1 MELPCVFARED
12 AVGAS
17 YRGNWAEG
25 TGGGAK
31 DGFGSIPETCDWLTS
46 INEDSEA
53 LRVRRL
59 CEGGGEMGLRPEWDF
74 WPRKPP
80 DFAARKEL
88 LLVAGAESKA

>member
-1 MELPCVFARED
+1 VELVCFFARED

-17 YRGNWAEG
+17 YRGKLAEG

-31 DGFGSIPETCDWLTS
+31 DAFCSVPETCDWLIS

-59 CEGGGEMGLRPEWDF
+59 CEGGGETGLRPEWDF
-74 WPRKPP
+74 
-80 DFAARKEL
+80 
-88 LLVAGAESKA
+88 